1 MSESELWVM
10 PDWME
15 PYRAFICNTGGNPVE
30 EMVNG
35 NANTFSNLPLSTLQ
49 ACVKSQV
56 VLLSSLHAAGL
67 IGHHNVEAMAAISK
81 SSYRRVVGGQRLM
94 AVKKLHPRV
103 MVVQKALVQVA
114 EIVNAVV
121 AQHDLTVAEIVY
133 ILGEQLMGYNKS
145 AIRDERLEPEDDP
158 LTNASVNQDVG
169 W

>member
-1 MSESELWVM
+1 
-10 PDWME
+10 
-15 PYRAFICNTGGNPVE
+15 
-30 EMVNG
+30 
-35 NANTFSNLPLSTLQ
+35 
-49 ACVKSQV
+49 
-56 VLLSSLHAAGL
+56 
-67 IGHHNVEAMAAISK
+67 
-81 SSYRRVVGGQRLM
+81 M